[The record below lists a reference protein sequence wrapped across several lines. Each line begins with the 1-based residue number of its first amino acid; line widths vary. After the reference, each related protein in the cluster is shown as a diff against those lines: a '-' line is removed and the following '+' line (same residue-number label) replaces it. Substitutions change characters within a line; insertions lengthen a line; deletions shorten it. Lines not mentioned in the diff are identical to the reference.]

1 MTDTIRS
8 LRAIEPPMPPPPG
21 DDGYPWP
28 DDGDRSEFRHTDV
41 GNAHRLVAAHG
52 AEIRHVGPWGAWL
65 IWDGRRW
72 REDTRGEIIE
82 RAKKVAA
89 DLFDQALRIPDA
101 DDRKKAVKWAFAS
114 EAAARI
120 EAMVKLARS
129 HPAVAVDPQELDS
142 DDWLLNLANGTVDL
156 RSGVLRPHDPRDHI
170 TKLAGARYRH
180 DAAAPRWLE
189 FLEQILP
196 DADVREFVR
205 RWAGYCLTGA
215 VTEHKIV
222 FAFGAGANGK
232 STLLNVLAHVLG
244 EYARQAPPDL
254 LMRRRDDPHPTGLAD
269 LHGARL
275 VLASETQQG
284 RHLDE
289 ALVKRLTGGDAI
301 KARKMHKDFFEF
313 QPTHKLVVATNHRP
327 GIEGTD
333 HGIWRRIR
341 LVPFGVVIADD
352 QQDHLL
358 EQKLKEEAE
367 GVLQW
372 AIAGC
377 ITWAQGGLTEP
388 AEVIA
393 ATADYRAEMDIL
405 GEFISD
411 TCVLVDGV
419 SARAADL
426 YSAYERWCE
435 AAGERPLSA
444 RRFGTNLRE
453 RGLEKYRSNGIWW
466 RGIGLQTERSADS
479 GERERAGQKLW
490 DP

>member
-1 MTDTIRS
+1 MTEIRS
-8 LRAIEPPMPPPPG
+8 LRAIEPQPPPP
-21 DDGYPWP
+21 DDDVW
-28 DDGDRSEFRHTDV
+28 DDTTGEPRTRFRDTDV

-52 AEIRHVGPWGAWL
+52 TEIRHVGPWGAWL

-72 REDTRGEIIE
+72 RVDTRGEITE

-89 DLFDQALRIPDA
+89 DLFDRALHIPDH
-101 DDRKKAVKWAFAS
+101 DDRKKAIRWAFQTEGAG
-114 EAAARI
+114 RI
-120 EAMVKLARS
+120 EAMVRLARS
-129 HPAVAVDPQELDS
+129 HPTVAIDPSDLDA
-142 DDWLLNLANGTVDL
+142 DPWLLNVSNGTVDL
-156 RSGVLRPHDPRDHI
+156 RTGLLRSHDSRDHI
-170 TKLAGARYRH
+170 TKLAGTRH
-180 DAAAPRWLE
+180 RADAACARWLA
-189 FLEQILP
+189 FLERILP
-196 DADVREFVR
+196 DPDVREFVR
-205 RWAGYCLTGA
+205 RWAGYCLTGT

-275 VLASETQQG
+275 VLATETQQG

-301 KARKMHKDFFEF
+301 KARQMHKDFFEF
-313 QPTHKLVVATNHRP
+313 TPTHKLVVATNHRP

-341 LVPFGVVIADD
+341 LVPFSVVIPDQEQDRQLEDKLNAEAD
-352 QQDHLL
+352 
-358 EQKLKEEAE
+358 

-372 AIAGC
+372 ALNGC
-377 ITWAQGGLTEP
+377 TAWQQGGLTEP

-393 ATADYRAEMDIL
+393 ATADYRADMDIL

-411 TCVLVDGV
+411 CCVVVEGI
-419 SARAADL
+419 SAKATDL
-426 YSAYERWCE
+426 YRKYESWCE
-435 AAGERPLSA
+435 AAGERPQSQ
-444 RRFGTNLRE
+444 RKFGTALRE
-453 RGLEKYRSNGIWW
+453 RGLEKQRSNGIWW
-466 RGIGLQTERSADS
+466 GGIGL
-479 GERERAGQKLW
+479 RAEPSHQ
-490 DP
+490 DAN